1 MTVIEVNFLT
11 GRYCATSH
19 HDRAEPEWP
28 PHGARL
34 FSAMV
39 AAWADAELPDE
50 AERAAL
56 EWLEALP
63 PPRITAPEAVGRR
76 VVSHFVP
83 VNDAS
88 VIALGQYQR
97 RANALRELTAQWED
111 QVDASKGKVTKRIE
125 RLQDKINKA
134 RDVESLAG
142 KVASTNE
149 ASALALLPDGRVK
162 KERHFPSVT
171 LVEPHVTGSSDD
183 QVTMLPRVGLV
194 PPVTFCLGRHCTTRS
209 SQSSRRTPEAA
220 SPGSGTRPHWCL
232 ASCAMKSR
240 WRRIRPAEAR

>member
-1 MTVIEVNFLT
+1 MTVIEVHFLT
-11 GRYCATSH
+11 GRYSATSH

-39 AAWADAELPDE
+39 AAWADAEPPDH

-56 EWLEALP
+56 EWLEARP
-63 PPRITAPEAVGRR
+63 PPRITAPEAVRRR

-88 VIALGQYQR
+88 VISPSQYQR
-97 RANALRELTAQWED
+97 RARAASDLIARWED
-111 QVDASKGKVTKRIE
+111 EVEASKGEVTKKVE
-125 RLQDKINKA
+125 RLQDKINRQ
-134 RDVESLAG
+134 RDVTSLAG
-142 KVASTNE
+142 KVGTTPE

-171 LVEPHVTGSSDD
+171 LVGPPVSGPAGDEALRLAVPRQASSVTFAWDDSAPLEVTGALDG
-183 QVTMLPRVGLV
+183 LLRRV
-194 PPVTFCLGRHCTTRS
+194 
-209 SQSSRRTPEAA
+209 
-220 SPGSGTRPHWCL
+220 TRPGPL
-232 ASCAMKSR
+232 VLIGVLSVA
-240 WRRIRPAEAR
+240 